1 MDKWR
6 KSFQASTSSLKEQ
19 VVETGIEEI
28 SLLSDGFF
36 EDLKDEEQD
45 FDFDLEGIS
54 EIDQESLFENTSRYE
69 SVQNCYMYV
78 KSTYFTLFFF
88 T

>member
-45 FDFDLEGIS
+45 FDFNLEGIS

-69 SVQNCYMYV
+69 SVQNRYIC
-78 KSTYFTLFFF
+78 
-88 T
+88 